1 MLLKDEKEASVNEAY
16 ERGKVLTRDTAKHS
30 PNHATLCHKH
40 PKDATPVQQM
50 KPSLLHQ
57 KKRNHNDGP
66 YSDDSTS
73 DYDNNLLC
81 CSIIKEDSH
90 II

>member
-1 MLLKDEKEASVNEAY
+1 MLLKDKKEASVNEAY
-16 ERGKVLTRDTAKHS
+16 ERGEVLTRDTAKCS
-30 PNHATLCHKH
+30 PNHATSCHKH

-50 KPSLLHQ
+50 KPLLLCQ

-73 DYDNNLLC
+73 DYHNNSLC
-81 CSIIKEDSH
+81 CNIMKEDTV
-90 II
+90 